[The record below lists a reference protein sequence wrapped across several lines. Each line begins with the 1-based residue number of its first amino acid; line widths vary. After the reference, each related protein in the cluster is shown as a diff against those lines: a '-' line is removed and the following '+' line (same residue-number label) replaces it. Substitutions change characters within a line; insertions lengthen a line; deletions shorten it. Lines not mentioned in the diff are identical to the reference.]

1 MPKSP
6 PGPFLTGSNKGIGGL
21 RVDDGT
27 VDVNGV
33 NWITVSAGTLTDL
46 GNGHVEITTGG
57 GGGGSLTV
65 QLADGSVVVGGVTDL
80 QFNQADGFTLTDIGG
95 GSALVGLGSHW
106 YSIIVAGQTTLTV
119 SYTHLTLPTKA

>member
-46 GNGHVEITTGG
+46 GNG
-57 GGGGSLTV
+57 S
-65 QLADGSVVVGGVTDL
+65 
-80 QFNQADGFTLTDIGG
+80 
-95 GSALVGLGSHW
+95 
-106 YSIIVAGQTTLTV
+106 
-119 SYTHLTLPTKA
+119 

>member
-1 MPKSP
+1 M
-6 PGPFLTGSNKGIGGL
+6 

-57 GGGGSLTV
+57 GGGGALTV

-80 QFNQADGFTLTDIGG
+80 QFNQAVVYFDGYWGRF
-95 GSALVGLGSHW
+95 SPRRSWKPLVFNYRSRTN
-106 YSIIVAGQTTLTV
+106 YP
-119 SYTHLTLPTKA
+119 YTKRSRKH